1 MSNQSSD
8 NSANIDFCKCFL
20 FDAFVVSQD
29 SIHVV
34 CFSVLLSH
42 NDHLEAQI
50 SSMMLMTYT
59 PLTCSIVLFTFQNVC
74 AIVNT
79 DQYSSYD

>member
-1 MSNQSSD
+1 MKSCNYMSNQSSD

-34 CFSVLLSH
+34 CVSVLLSH

-50 SSMMLMTYT
+50 SSMFYYLITIIWKHKS
-59 PLTCSIVLFTFQNVC
+59 LQCFIIS
-74 AIVNT
+74 
-79 DQYSSYD
+79 